1 MSAEREEHGDQIRRT
16 DECGDAAREVIAG
29 SMEHHGASLSEMLRR
44 SGGSGSNSPG
54 YVEAGRGREEAAR
67 KEKLR
72 LRGVHKREERGS
84 TVGKHEKKGFMER
97 LKDRLLG
104 HH

>member
-1 MSAEREEHGDQIRRT
+1 MSEERQDHGDQIRRT

-29 SMEHHGASLSEMLRR
+29 SREHHGASLSEMLRR

-54 YVEAGRGREEAAR
+54 DDEAGRGREEAAR
-67 KEKLR
+67 KEKLH
-72 LRGVHKREERGS
+72 LHGEHKREERGS
-84 TVGKHEKKGFMER
+84 TVGKNEKKGFMKR
-97 LKDRLLG
+97 MKGRLLG

>member
-44 SGGSGSNSPG
+44 SGGSGSNS
-54 YVEAGRGREEAAR
+54 VGRFTSKAFASSPR
-67 KEKLR
+67 KEKLH
-72 LRGVHKREERGS
+72 LHGEHKREERGS

-97 LKDRLLG
+97 MKDRLLG